1 MKRLATI
8 LTALTAVAIVATTAH
23 AITFT
28 GNESDFPPSALVQD
42 DGIDTETFCGNPL
55 DIGKVYV
62 ANDATTLYIGF
73 GYAHSCFCDMNIGI
87 AFNVRPGG
95 TTVDPFCRAVDWT
108 AAADAPDYCIYDVV
122 PTGCNTYNYE
132 AFYAENGAGGWTT
145 VLDGSNGLNILD
157 TDGGNFVELAL
168 PLSSLGLTGC
178 VGTVG
183 LELWTTQEQGNC
195 AQKAGFDFVANDGE
209 GRSTP
214 GGTCWDTVA
223 FGGCAAVSMPT
234 QYLNYTVQCPVPT
247 ATSTW
252 SNVKALYH

>member
-8 LTALTAVAIVATTAH
+8 LTALTALAIVATSAH

-28 GNESDFPPSALVQD
+28 GSETDFPPSALLQD
-42 DGIDTETFCGNPL
+42 DGTDTEGFCGGWPL

-73 GYAHSCFCDMNIGI
+73 AYAHACFCDMNLGL

-95 TTVDPFCRAVDWT
+95 TTAEPFCRAIDWSVIS
-108 AAADAPDYCIYDVV
+108 DAPDYYLYDVV
-122 PTGCNTYNYE
+122 PTGCNSYNYE
-132 AFYAENGAGGWTT
+132 VLYAANGSGGWNT
-145 VLDGSNGLNILD
+145 VHDGSNGLGIVD

-168 PLSSLGLTGC
+168 PLADLGLSSC

-183 LELWTTQEQGNC
+183 LELWTVQEGC
-195 AQKAGFDFVANDGE
+195 TKPAFDMVANDSE

-214 GGTCWDTVA
+214 GGTCWDTP
-223 FGGCAAVSMPT
+223 GCAASQPT
-234 QYLNYTVQCPVPT
+234 QYLNYTLQCPVPT
-247 ATSTW
+247 ESSTW
-252 SNVKALYH
+252 SGIKALYR